1 MIRRYLDD
9 SGHQHELIARPA
21 HAGSTLLVDRDLSK
35 RDAERLVAHIAAD
48 EPPGNVSLMCQR
60 YLEADDRQ
68 RRCRPVLPDDEL
80 RAPPSAEPDAQLE
93 PSSRSPWPQ
102 LEARDARLSLA
113 RITSR
118 MSIPELRWAR
128 VLDGCALQPLSLR
141 EVVAALESY
150 EPSCAITRRA
160 LARHARDAAV
170 SCTVLRA
177 ELARVSESPIV
188 LNRAL
193 REAVLVRVARQQTSM
208 SEIALRCGRF
218 KRDSRGNVS
227 GETSWLARRIGL
239 LPEGG
244 QQAPTRWIHSDVLG
258 LIARQGL
265 GICPR
270 EVELG

>member
-1 MIRRYLDD
+1 MIRRYQDA
-9 SGHQHELIARPA
+9 SGHQHELITRAA
-21 HAGSTLLVDRDLSK
+21 CGGSILLVDRDLSNVQ
-35 RDAERLVAHIAAD
+35 DERLVAHIAAD
-48 EPPGNVSLMCQR
+48 EPPGNVALMCQR
-60 YLEADDRQ
+60 YLEVDDCE
-68 RRCRPVLPDDEL
+68 RRCRAVRPDDALRVPCERELPGHPHPAGVRTWPEL
-80 RAPPSAEPDAQLE
+80 RAG
-93 PSSRSPWPQ
+93 
-102 LEARDARLSLA
+102 DARLRLA
-113 RITSR
+113 RLPSR
-118 MSIPELRWAR
+118 MSIPELRWGRRLSADR
-128 VLDGCALQPLSLR
+128 AQVLSLR

-150 EPSCAITRRA
+150 EPCCSLTRRA
-160 LARHARDAAV
+160 LLCHARDTTI

-177 ELARVSESPIV
+177 ELARVVESPIV
-188 LNRAL
+188 LNRGL
-193 REAVLVRVARQQTSM
+193 REAVLVRVAQQQTSM

>member
-9 SGHQHELIARPA
+9 AGHTHELLTRSAR
-21 HAGSTLLVDRDLSK
+21 AGSVLLVDRDVS
-35 RDAERLVAHIAAD
+35 RPEDERLVAHIAAD
-48 EPPGNVSLMCQR
+48 EPPENVTLMCRR
-60 YLEADDRQ
+60 YLEVDESS
-68 RRCRPVLPDDEL
+68 RRCRPVLPDDALDE
-80 RAPPSAEPDAQLE
+80 PPSAELE
-93 PSSRSPWPQ
+93 RSIGPIAASGWPH
-102 LEARDARLSLA
+102 LRAGDGSLRLTSL
-113 RITSR
+113 RSR

-128 VLDGCALQPLSLR
+128 LAEHCAPEPLSLR
-141 EVVAALESY
+141 DVVATLESY
-150 EPSCAITRRA
+150 EPCCTITRHA
-160 LARHARDAAV
+160 LARHAGDSRI
-170 SCTVLRA
+170 SCAVLRA
-177 ELARVSESPIV
+177 ELARVVESPIV

-193 REAVLVRVARQQTSM
+193 REAVLVRIAHEHTSM

-244 QQAPTRWIHSDVLG
+244 QRSPTRWIHSEVLG

-265 GICPR
+265 GITPR